1 MKGSVSFLHTNNE
14 HTEKKFRKTI
24 PFTIDSK
31 KYPKI
36 NLKKEVKDLDNE
48 NYKLL
53 KKEIEE
59 YYRRW
64 KDLLCLWIGRVNI
77 MKKAILRKAIYMCSA
92 ITVKIPVIFLTET
105 ENSTLILCFHREPQ
119 EAMNNQ
125 SNIERRAML
134 AL

>member
-59 YYRRW
+59 YYRR
-64 KDLLCLWIGRVNI
+64 
-77 MKKAILRKAIYMCSA
+77 
-92 ITVKIPVIFLTET
+92 
-105 ENSTLILCFHREPQ
+105 
-119 EAMNNQ
+119 
-125 SNIERRAML
+125 
-134 AL
+134 